1 MKAASRQE
9 ERQAGTG
16 SKLERCGWKPKAEVN
31 KGLRAKKKKG
41 CAGWRDRR
49 EVGQGRVWEVDYHGE
64 ECRGKREARGYAWSE
79 SPVIALTLSQAEVL
93 LSQREWWIP
102 CPQPRC
108 ESKVTARRDFC
119 LWALWGKTTKSR
131 QYQSKD
137 VWVDRLHRRPGK
149 MLNGRRG
156 LEVML
161 QGQTTKEAVA
171 KKKTKTK
178 KLDTQPSE
186 SVLSDLSWSDFFMTI
201 KTKDGTR
208 TWRGKLSL
216 RSRRL

>member
-1 MKAASRQE
+1 
-9 ERQAGTG
+9 
-16 SKLERCGWKPKAEVN
+16 
-31 KGLRAKKKKG
+31 
-41 CAGWRDRR
+41 
-49 EVGQGRVWEVDYHGE
+49 
-64 ECRGKREARGYAWSE
+64 
-79 SPVIALTLSQAEVL
+79 
-93 LSQREWWIP
+93 
-102 CPQPRC
+102 
-108 ESKVTARRDFC
+108 
-119 LWALWGKTTKSR
+119 
-131 QYQSKD
+131 
-137 VWVDRLHRRPGK
+137 
-149 MLNGRRG
+149 
-156 LEVML
+156 ML